1 MNRLEQT
8 ITDLTQLMGD
18 ANMNHKE
25 ERNLLGDLPRGRLNL
40 VPIIEFDEIP
50 FYDGRF
56 LKKKYIIWLIELKVY
71 FYFNK
76 IPYYKKEG
84 LVKHKLSYYGV
95 RE

>member
-1 MNRLEQT
+1 
-8 ITDLTQLMGD
+8 MGD

-56 LKKKYIIWLIELKVY
+56 LKKKYIIWLIELKV
-71 FYFNK
+71 
-76 IPYYKKEG
+76 
-84 LVKHKLSYYGV
+84 
-95 RE
+95 